1 MQQIQPRLIGIAVIL
16 TAFGAIALYQFR
28 PKTVAVAIS
37 DAPAIQAITA
47 LGRLEPK
54 GEVIQLA
61 ANPPGSRIA
70 ELRVKLG
77 DRVRKGQI
85 IAVLDTHDRAL
96 AALTQA
102 QKRVGIAQAKLAQV
116 EAGAK
121 RGEISAQ
128 QATIARTEVQLREDV
143 AAKDA
148 AIAKLEAE
156 VKNAELEFQRYEF
169 LEKQGAIST
178 SLKDGKRLTLD
189 VSRQQLAEAK
199 ANRRQAAETIAK
211 QVKEA
216 EATLDRIAEV
226 RPVDI
231 EAAQAEVQS
240 AISAVQQAQAEL
252 DLTVVRAP
260 RDGQI
265 LKVHTWEGEII
276 DSKNG
281 IVSIGQ
287 TDVMYAVAEV
297 YETDLPKI
305 RVGQAATMTSVSG
318 GKLARSLKGKVD
330 EIGLEVAKKDVL
342 NTDPA
347 ASIDAR
353 VVEVKVRLDP
363 EDSQSVAGLTNMKLQ
378 IAIGLQ

>member
-1 MQQIQPRLIGIAVIL
+1 MQQIQPRSIGIAVIL

-116 EAGAK
+116 QAGAK

-128 QATIARTEVQLREDV
+128 QATIDRTEVQLREDV

-226 RPVDI
+226 RPVDV

>member
-1 MQQIQPRLIGIAVIL
+1 MQQIQSRSIGIAVIL

-28 PKTVAVAIS
+28 PKTVAVATS
-37 DAPAIQAITA
+37 DAPAIQAVTA

-61 ANPPGSRIA
+61 ANLPGSRIA
-70 ELRVKLG
+70 ELQVKLG

-128 QATIARTEVQLREDV
+128 QATIDRTEVQLREDV

-148 AIAKLEAE
+148 AIAKLAAE

-178 SLKDGKRLTLD
+178 SLRDGKRLTLE
-189 VSRQQLAEAK
+189 VSRQQLAEAT

-226 RPVDI
+226 RPVDV

-240 AISAVQQAQAEL
+240 AIAAVQQAQAEL
-252 DLTVVRAP
+252 DLTIVRAP

-265 LKVHTWEGEII
+265 LKVHTWEGELI

-353 VVEVKVRLDP
+353 VVEVKVRLVP
-363 EDSQSVAGLTNMKLQ
+363 EDSQRVAGLTNMKLQ
-378 IAIGLQ
+378 IAIDLQ